1 MPLFSLFNP
10 FPTLFNPLQIE
21 AIAPIKSREL
31 SEDSPD
37 DFEGLDASVAHI
49 ANFLSTEPANRILLY
64 YSNPS
69 SEAAFSYQEAIEDIT
84 MRMGAGMTKF
94 ICKEVETIDDYDEYC
109 HYVGLVWLRL
119 SKLFHA
125 TGSEDLASDS
135 LSNSMGLF
143 LQKTNIIQDYLE
155 DINEI
160 PKSRMFWPR
169 QIWSKYVNKLEENSA
184 KAVECLNDMVTNAL
198 IHVEDCLTYMSAL
211 RDPSIFRFCAI
222 PQVYVF
228 KMTWGLYVV

>member
-10 FPTLFNPLQIE
+10 LPTLFNPHLQ
-21 AIAPIKSREL
+21 
-31 SEDSPD
+31 
-37 DFEGLDASVAHI
+37 
-49 ANFLSTEPANRILLY
+49 
-64 YSNPS
+64 PS
-69 SEAAFSYQEAIEDIT
+69 SDRSRSPHQIQEAIEDIT

-109 HYVGLVWLRL
+109 HYVGLVGLRL

-125 TGSEDLASDS
+125 SVEDLASI

-160 PKSRMFWPR
+160 PKSRMFWPHAFG
-169 QIWSKYVNKLEENSA
+169 VNML
-184 KAVECLNDMVTNAL
+184 TN
-198 IHVEDCLTYMSAL
+198 L
-211 RDPSIFRFCAI
+211 R
-222 PQVYVF
+222 
-228 KMTWGLYVV
+228 T